1 MRISDLVAVVAGAGI
16 GGGFRYAVG
25 IWLAERWGT
34 SFPWHTFL
42 INISGAFLLGVV
54 MALSAERGL
63 LSNEWRLFLGVGVL
77 GGYTTF
83 SPLSYESIALFERG
97 LFLNGTLNMFGSAA
111 VGLVAVVAGLYVGR
125 IV

>member
-1 MRISDLVAVVAGAGI
+1 MRISDLVAVMAGAGI
-16 GGGFRYAVG
+16 GGGLRYAVG
-25 IWLAERWGT
+25 LWLAERWGT
-34 SFPWHTFL
+34 SFPWHTFFV
-42 INISGAFLLGVV
+42 NISGAFLLGIV

-63 LSNEWRLFLGVGVL
+63 LSNEWR
-77 GGYTTF
+77 
-83 SPLSYESIALFERG
+83 